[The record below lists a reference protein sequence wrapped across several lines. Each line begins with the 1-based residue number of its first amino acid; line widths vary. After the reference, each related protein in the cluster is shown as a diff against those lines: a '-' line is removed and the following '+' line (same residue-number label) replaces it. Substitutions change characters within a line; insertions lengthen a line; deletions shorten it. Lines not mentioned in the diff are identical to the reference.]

1 MELKWLEDI
10 IVLLEEKSFSKA
22 SERRNVTQPAFS
34 RRIKN
39 VEDWLDCKI
48 VNRGTQPITISDSA
62 WSLEP
67 EIRALAKRMYELKG
81 RFRSADKHLSRLDIA
96 SQHTLAVSVFPDVI
110 SEMSKEYESLS
121 YRLRAADKDDCITMC
136 LRGDAGFLLSYET
149 LTKQTELPEALFNK
163 MIWGSDRLIPV
174 VGGRLRYSMSTSPF
188 SDQVL
193 PLIGYSED
201 SFFGKVLSEEILPN
215 VLHTYETE
223 WKCEAVFTSSIKEIC
238 LAGVGM
244 TWLPASLVR
253 RELRSGDLVALVDEF
268 DCCSLDIVL
277 HARKEDDVASDIFDK
292 LNKKISDKQYA

>member
-96 SQHTLAVSVFPDVI
+96 SQHTLAVS
-110 SEMSKEYESLS
+110 
-121 YRLRAADKDDCITMC
+121 A
-136 LRGDAGFLLSYET
+136 
-149 LTKQTELPEALFNK
+149 
-163 MIWGSDRLIPV
+163 
-174 VGGRLRYSMSTSPF
+174 YS
-188 SDQVL
+188 
-193 PLIGYSED
+193 
-201 SFFGKVLSEEILPN
+201 
-215 VLHTYETE
+215 
-223 WKCEAVFTSSIKEIC
+223 
-238 LAGVGM
+238 
-244 TWLPASLVR
+244 
-253 RELRSGDLVALVDEF
+253 
-268 DCCSLDIVL
+268 
-277 HARKEDDVASDIFDK
+277 
-292 LNKKISDKQYA
+292 